1 MKSALL
7 SFGSMTLYIWR
18 KAILPVKLASCLGA
32 REFLST
38 NFHCRLL
45 EQLSTSRL
53 NSRKSASDINFLG
66 KYKFSISAAHC
77 LNNGSV
83 QVVSHYNKFNEY
95 SDI

>member
-7 SFGSMTLYIWR
+7 SFGSMTLYMTY
-18 KAILPVKLASCLGA
+18 KAILPVVKLASCLGA

-53 NSRKSASDINFLG
+53 NSRKSASDINFL
-66 KYKFSISAAHC
+66 
-77 LNNGSV
+77 
-83 QVVSHYNKFNEY
+83 
-95 SDI
+95 